1 MSGKSTRVSVP
12 SNYINVDTFN
22 PRLNAHSTKSLGL
35 ILGKPSLKKTQF
47 CLTVFKIL
55 SSWRCCCY
63 QMSSVCAKE
72 MWAGPIKS
80 KVRASCKILMWPLG
94 WLKGE
99 CARTIKCEIWFEQPV
114 TKVSLCTLAQAKQA
128 EGNIESNSWKVIMV
142 GSPPD
147 LVVVWSLCRCS
158 PKTLMVPNPHS
169 HRHMRIQLS
178 PIDNPNILQPKHNS
192 E

>member
-1 MSGKSTRVSVP
+1 MWSTNSLVLTLLLL
-12 SNYINVDTFN
+12 SNEF
-22 PRLNAHSTKSLGL
+22 
-35 ILGKPSLKKTQF
+35 
-47 CLTVFKIL
+47 
-55 SSWRCCCY
+55 
-63 QMSSVCAKE
+63 SVCKGNVS
-72 MWAGPIKS
+72 WPHQIKS

-114 TKVSLCTLAQAKQA
+114 TKVSLCTLAGVLVAQAKQ
-128 EGNIESNSWKVIMV
+128 GNIESNSWKVIMV

-147 LVVVWSLCRCS
+147 LVVMWSLCRCS